1 MQCAF
6 IFCVLKLIL
15 RLFREINKENAFL
28 VVTYAKRLVSL
39 LSTCNNLR
47 NFHLLQNL
55 FSGSMTRLQLDC
67 KSNFLF
73 TDDLPSD
80 RNCDRCVN
88 CCVDYDG
95 WLQFQN
101 CLYKVVRDPLFELA
115 ITLCIVLNTFFLALE
130 HHGMS
135 ENVRQALDIGNKV
148 SFLLYFL
155 L

>member
-1 MQCAF
+1 M
-6 IFCVLKLIL
+6 
-15 RLFREINKENAFL
+15 FL
-28 VVTYAKRLVSL
+28 
-39 LSTCNNLR
+39 C
-47 NFHLLQNL
+47 FG
-55 FSGSMTRLQLDC
+55 SGSYGKAKNLDC
-67 KSNFLF
+67 KSRIFF
-73 TDDLPSD
+73 ADDLPSD
-80 RNCDRCVN
+80 RNCDRCVS

-148 SFLLYFL
+148 SIFFYCISSVILYTFYIF
-155 L
+155 